1 MTQSNKEKFG
11 KITQDKFLKIEVFKK
26 VIRYRKKF
34 KNLKKVGKLEA
45 LCQKGTRFFFKNS
58 IFDDCGKHKVWQV
71 RFKII
76 KLNFAQK
83 QILNL
88 NFNH

>member
-1 MTQSNKEKFG
+1 M
-11 KITQDKFLKIEVFKK
+11 KFLQKLSDSE
-26 VIRYRKKF
+26 KKF

-71 RFKII
+71 RFEII
-76 KLNFAQK
+76 KFLVN
-83 QILNL
+83 IIINYNL
-88 NFNH
+88 IFKIKS